1 MKYRIQ
7 ITETLQKTIEVESGT
22 EVEALQQVV
31 NDYKRERI
39 ILDSD
44 DFKEVDISPIKQEEV
59 KEPDI

>member
-22 EVEALQQVV
+22 EMEALQQVV

-44 DFKEVDISPIKQEEV
+44 DLKEVDISPIK
-59 KEPDI
+59 